1 MNRNKI
7 CLVKFKNQHQENKAM
22 ILFPNSQ
29 RKQIRLN
36 KRIQMKTTLILK
48 KAFLL
53 LQKQLMLNKKRKIIF
68 KKKFNKKNKKIK

>member
-22 ILFPNSQ
+22 IMFPNSQ

-36 KRIQMKTTLILK
+36 KKIQMKTTLILK
-48 KAFLL
+48 KAFLP
-53 LQKQLMLNKKRKIIF
+53 LQKLLLLNKKRKITF
-68 KKKFNKKNKKIK
+68 KKKLKKKNKKIK